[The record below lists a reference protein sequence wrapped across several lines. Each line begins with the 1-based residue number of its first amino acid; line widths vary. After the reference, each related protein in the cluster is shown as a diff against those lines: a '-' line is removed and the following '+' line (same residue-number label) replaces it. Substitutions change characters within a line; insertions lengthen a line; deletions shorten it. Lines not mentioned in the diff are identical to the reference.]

1 MVVTLKPESKL
12 WKLVKKN
19 TEKNIHWTRIESW
32 AGSGIPDLH
41 GISDGID
48 VWVELKVTQSNHI
61 RLSPFQHS
69 WHFRHTL
76 HGGRAFIMLQT
87 LKQRLLYIFPSF
99 LLHSPLPFSIASEPR
114 LVIPLP
120 ASQAAWETVVDYL
133 LHSPFSIASEPR
145 LVVPLPA
152 SQAAWET
159 VVDYLLHSPFSI
171 VEAKKPVIV

>member
-1 MVVTLKPESKL
+1 MGRRFESYWDRQMKPESKL

-48 VWVELKVTQSNHI
+48 IWVELKVTQSNHI

-114 LVIPLP
+114 LV
-120 ASQAAWETVVDYL
+120 
-133 LHSPFSIASEPR
+133 
-145 LVVPLPA
+145 VPLPA

>member
-1 MVVTLKPESKL
+1 MGRRFESYWDHQMKPESKL

-19 TEKNIHWTRIESW
+19 TEKDIHWTRIESW

-76 HGGRAFIMLQT
+76 HGT
-87 LKQRLLYIFPSF
+87 ERLLCSRPSNRGYSTSF
-99 LLHSPLPFSIASEPR
+99 RLFFSILHCRSPSPVSHVWWFRSPRTRQRGRLWWTTFSILHSPLWKQR
-114 LVIPLP
+114 N
-120 ASQAAWETVVDYL
+120 Q
-133 LHSPFSIASEPR
+133 
-145 LVVPLPA
+145 
-152 SQAAWET
+152 
-159 VVDYLLHSPFSI
+159 
-171 VEAKKPVIV
+171 

>member
-1 MVVTLKPESKL
+1 MGRRFESYWDHQMKPESKL

-99 LLHSPLPFSIASEPR
+99 LLHSPLPFSISIGEAEGGST
-114 LVIPLP
+114 I
-120 ASQAAWETVVDYL
+120 VVRIGEGDT
-133 LHSPFSIASEPR
+133 SS
-145 LVVPLPA
+145 
-152 SQAAWET
+152 
-159 VVDYLLHSPFSI
+159 
-171 VEAKKPVIV
+171 